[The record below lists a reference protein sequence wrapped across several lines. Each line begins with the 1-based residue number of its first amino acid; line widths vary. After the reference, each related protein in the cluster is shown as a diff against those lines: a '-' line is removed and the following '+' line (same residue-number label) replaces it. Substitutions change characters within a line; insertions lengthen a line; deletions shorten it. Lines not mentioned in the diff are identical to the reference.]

1 MMEIKILCLADIN
14 DQMAEEIAALFKQLS
29 PQKKQLPLTELLKDG
44 NPISFVYCLIDQHV
58 AGIASI
64 CTYQVISGTKGWIE
78 DVVVNK
84 KYRGRGIG
92 KKLIE
97 KILEIGHEKKL
108 KEILLYTEDHRE
120 AALNLYQGIGFQAK
134 ESKIYY
140 IKNEQV

>member
-1 MMEIKILCLADIN
+1 MEIKILCLADIN
-14 DQMAEEIAALFKQLS
+14 DQIAEEISALFKQLS
-29 PQKKQLPLTELLKDG
+29 PQKKQLPLTELLKDE

-64 CTYQVISGTKGWIE
+64 GTYHVISGTKGWIE
-78 DVVVNK
+78 DVVVNEQ
-84 KYRGRGIG
+84 YRGRGIG

-108 KEILLYTEDHRE
+108 NEILLYTEDHRK
-120 AALNLYQGIGFQAK
+120 AALNLYKGIGFQAK

-140 IKNEQV
+140 IKK